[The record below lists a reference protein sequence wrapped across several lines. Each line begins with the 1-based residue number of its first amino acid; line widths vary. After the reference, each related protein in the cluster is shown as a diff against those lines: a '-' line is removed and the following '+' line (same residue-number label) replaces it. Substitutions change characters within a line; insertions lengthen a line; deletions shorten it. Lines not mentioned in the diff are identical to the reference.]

1 MKNLAIILLA
11 ALVLSG
17 CQSFLEEDDRAGIT
31 NDELYKTE
39 AGYETLRINAYNSLR
54 LIYNE
59 CPLVMMAG
67 TDLYQMG
74 RGINTNGIFD
84 YRTLYDTNS
93 DVETFYKN
101 CYTSLQAI
109 NAAEFYLND
118 ADISDETK
126 KQYQGEY
133 DFMKG
138 FVHFILLEEFGGLV
152 ISDEYTQE
160 VRLNMPR
167 KSLEDTYT
175 YIIGKLEAAEQSNMS
190 QTPPTS
196 SEGKTSYGQICK
208 DMVNHYL
215 AKVYL
220 TRAWDLGN
228 DEDFET
234 AKTYAQKVIDSRGGA
249 LKYSMEQLWSPGNEN
264 NDEVIFAIQY
274 DKSSITGLGNGNNQE
289 SMFGSYMGGPEL
301 NHKYMTSTSLMPSWS
316 LHSWYDKNDAR
327 YEATFML
334 RVWEK
339 YYDYYNGKNV
349 PGTNKVAALYPRAW
363 DESEAMFNEYVAIVG
378 QSNGA
383 FTDVSMHDE
392 NGQLRNGVIDF
403 IKKWCPEYE
412 TADPVNLTD
421 ANGKNMMVIY
431 PFFEHGT
438 DPVAMEKYWRSGY
451 SNDFCQPCIKKF
463 DMDHLET
470 FSTTQ
475 SYRDIVLATLSET
488 MLLYAEACIGQQD
501 YTAAQNMIN
510 EVLKRPGNTK
520 DNGTLTVTLSTG
532 SQEEALEDYLKESGK
547 ELAGQYCGRWP
558 ELRRTK
564 MLKHMF
570 YKYNYDYLSGNL
582 GNDPIGEKLYRPIP
596 QSAIEINEGLSS
608 SDQNPG
614 Y

>member
-1 MKNLAIILLA
+1 MKKLSIILFA
-11 ALVLSG
+11 ALALSS

-175 YIIGKLEAAEQSNMS
+175 YIIGKLEAAEQSNMP

-228 DEDFET
+228 ASDFET
-234 AKTYAQKVIDSRGGA
+234 AKTYAQKVIDSRGP
-249 LKYSMEQLWSPGNEN
+249 LQISMEQLWSPDNEN
-264 NDEVIFAIQY
+264 NNEVLFAIQY
-274 DKSSITGLGNGNNQE
+274 DGSSITGPGNGNNQE

>member
-1 MKNLAIILLA
+1 MKKLAIILFA
-11 ALVLSG
+11 ALALSS

-152 ISDEYTQE
+152 ISDEYTQG

-175 YIIGKLEAAEQSNMS
+175 YIIGKFEAAEQSNMP

-208 DMVNHYL
+208 DIVNHYL

-228 DEDFET
+228 ASDFET
-234 AKTYAQKVIDSRGGA
+234 AKTYAQKVIDSRGP
-249 LKYSMEQLWSPGNEN
+249 LQISMEQLWSPDNEN
-264 NDEVIFAIQY
+264 NNEVIFAIQY
-274 DKSSITGLGNGNNQE
+274 DGSSITGPGNGNNQE

-412 TADPVNLTD
+412 TANPVNLTD

-488 MLLYAEACIGQQD
+488 MLLYAEACIGQKD

-520 DNGTLTVTLSTG
+520 DNGTLAVTLSTG

>member
-1 MKNLAIILLA
+1 
-11 ALVLSG
+11 
-17 CQSFLEEDDRAGIT
+17 
-31 NDELYKTE
+31 
-39 AGYETLRINAYNSLR
+39 
-54 LIYNE
+54 
-59 CPLVMMAG
+59 
-67 TDLYQMG
+67 
-74 RGINTNGIFD
+74 
-84 YRTLYDTNS
+84 
-93 DVETFYKN
+93 
-101 CYTSLQAI
+101 
-109 NAAEFYLND
+109 
-118 ADISDETK
+118 
-126 KQYQGEY
+126 
-133 DFMKG
+133 
-138 FVHFILLEEFGGLV
+138 
-152 ISDEYTQE
+152 
-160 VRLNMPR
+160 
-167 KSLEDTYT
+167 
-175 YIIGKLEAAEQSNMS
+175 
-190 QTPPTS
+190 
-196 SEGKTSYGQICK
+196 
-208 DMVNHYL
+208 
-215 AKVYL
+215 
-220 TRAWDLGN
+220 
-228 DEDFET
+228 
-234 AKTYAQKVIDSRGGA
+234 
-249 LKYSMEQLWSPGNEN
+249 
-264 NDEVIFAIQY
+264 
-274 DKSSITGLGNGNNQE
+274 
-289 SMFGSYMGGPEL
+289 
-301 NHKYMTSTSLMPSWS
+301 
-316 LHSWYDKNDAR
+316 
-327 YEATFML
+327 ML

-363 DESEAMFNEYVAIVG
+363 DESETMFNEYVAIVG

-403 IKKWCPEYE
+403 IKKWCPEYD
-412 TADPVNLTD
+412 TANPVNLTD

-488 MLLYAEACIGQQD
+488 MLLYAEACIGQKD

-520 DNGTLTVTLSTG
+520 DNGTLAVTLSTG